1 MQSFSMP
8 CDSPMIK
15 GTPPGVYALI
25 TVAHNMD

>member
-15 GTPPGVYALI
+15 GTPPEVSSLASAARIL
-25 TVAHNMD
+25 D